1 MCNVPRVPGQAHPA
15 ALRLLGIC
23 AAAFLAVALPA
34 FASPNAPR
42 TASAL
47 RLANAQLEAKSR
59 SATLSLYSLD
69 ARIAGADAR
78 LATLRGEL
86 DRLKAQRVVLRRE
99 LLAARLGERISERQL
114 ASRIR
119 QLYDQGELSP
129 LEVVFGA
136 SSIADAL
143 TQLDDMRS
151 VASLNDDVLGQLHAA
166 RARTLTASRT
176 LAARTRQLAAAVQ
189 SAAVTEASLAEARAA
204 QAAYIARL
212 ATQRDLNSTQIGRLE
227 AAASAAQARAVQLVH
242 APPAA
247 AVATPAGPA
256 LSSPLA
262 GGRTLTVT
270 VSGYALGGR
279 TATGLP
285 VGWGVAAVDPN
296 VIPLG
301 THLWVPGYG
310 EAVAADVGGAI
321 IGDRVDL
328 WFPSVPQ
335 AEGWG
340 LRTVTISL
348 H

>member
-1 MCNVPRVPGQAHPA
+1 V
-15 ALRLLGIC
+15 LRLLGV
-23 AAAFLAVALPA
+23 AAATFVAVVLTG
-34 FASPNAPR
+34 FASASTPGN
-42 TASAL
+42 ASAL
-47 RLANAQLEAKSR
+47 RAENVQLDAKSR
-59 SATLSLYSLD
+59 SATLGLYSLD

-78 LATLRGEL
+78 LATLRAEL
-86 DRLKAQRVVLRRE
+86 RRLRAERAVLRRE
-99 LLAARLGERISERQL
+99 LLTAQLGERISERQL
-114 ASRIR
+114 ASRVR

-136 SSIADAL
+136 SSIADAV

-151 VASLNDDVLGQLHAA
+151 VASLNDDVLGQLHSA
-166 RARTLTASRT
+166 RAHALAASRT

-189 SAAVTEASLAEARAA
+189 AAAAAEASLAQTRAA
-204 QAAYIARL
+204 QSAYIAQLVAR
-212 ATQRDLNSTQIGRLE
+212 RNLNAAQIGRLE
-227 AAASAAQARAVQLVH
+227 AAAGAAQARAVQLVH

-247 AVATPAGPA
+247 AVATPATPG

-262 GGRTLTVT
+262 AGHTLTVSVT
-270 VSGYALGGR
+270 GYALGGR

-285 VGWGVAAVDPN
+285 VGWGVAAVDPR

-301 THLWVPGYG
+301 TRLWVPGYG
-310 EAVAADVGGAI
+310 EAVAADIGGAI
-321 IGDRVDL
+321 VGDRIDL
-328 WFPSVPQ
+328 WFPSVSQ